1 MQNWSPL
8 SNIGI
13 SICSSRPTLLL
24 YLSFKC
30 YLMYFVP
37 LEKIGFYLG
46 KNDGKVIKK
55 HASRFYLVKFL
66 ILLKF
71 TLYTQPFSFVNAK
84 ANQIQD
90 SNLKHRIVY

>member
-1 MQNWSPL
+1 
-8 SNIGI
+8 
-13 SICSSRPTLLL
+13 
-24 YLSFKC
+24 
-30 YLMYFVP
+30 MYFAS

-55 HASRFYLVKFL
+55 HVPRFYFVKFL

-71 TLYTQPFSFVNAK
+71 TLYTQPSSFVNAK

-90 SNLKHRIVY
+90 FNLKHKIVY

>member
-1 MQNWSPL
+1 
-8 SNIGI
+8 
-13 SICSSRPTLLL
+13 
-24 YLSFKC
+24 
-30 YLMYFVP
+30 MYFVP

-55 HASRFYLVKFL
+55 HVPRFYLVKFL

-71 TLYTQPFSFVNAK
+71 TLYTQPSSFVNAK

-90 SNLKHRIVY
+90 FNLKHKIVY